1 MQSGSY
7 EARSVAVAFNMGVAS
22 ISVAYVVWFVG
33 AIVGAP
39 HWVMDVLEYTLFLNI
54 VWSLA
59 GQTAYWAVM
68 RGGRLRNRWTSYLF
82 LFSSPGLV
90 GCTMVALWQCWMA
103 RRGRVRDA

>member
-7 EARSVAVAFNMGVAS
+7 EARSVEVAFDVAFAGLC
-22 ISVAYVVWFVG
+22 VAQVVWLMG
-33 AIVGAP
+33 AIVGLP
-39 HWVMDVLEYTLFLNI
+39 YWVMDVADYTLLLNMG
-54 VWSLA
+54 WSLA
-59 GQTAYWAVM
+59 GPMIYWAVM
-68 RGGRLRNRWTSYLF
+68 RGGRLRNRWTGYLF